1 MPTVIREHEI
11 DDNVRSLSTF
21 KSFDYVDFFTATTSE
36 GSGKPPEYWV
46 RALVQDAAGRAG
58 QFVWRVILG
67 LRLAW
72 QRSPEHV
79 GGWEI
84 ASRGESWITLEAASW
99 FLSANIV
106 LCVEAELLSV
116 ATIIRYD
123 RPIAALI
130 WPPVSIFH
138 RQAMPGLLRQALS
151 PAKSEG

>member
-1 MPTVIREHEI
+1 
-11 DDNVRSLSTF
+11 
-21 KSFDYVDFFTATTSE
+21 
-36 GSGKPPEYWV
+36 
-46 RALVQDAAGRAG
+46 
-58 QFVWRVILG
+58 VWRVILG

-79 GGWEI
+79 GGWKI
-84 ASRGESWITLEAASW
+84 ASRGDSWITLEATSW

-151 PAKSEG
+151 RPSSTVLRPPAVLLRRERALHERLPTPGPSEG